1 MGDDFNVDFPYTITK
16 FIKAIMQKIQ
26 LNPLGVM
33 SQLSQLEV
41 NLLSQSTD
49 SDLYQLFRNC
59 CLAVL
64 YSGAEIDNSDNIF
77 SPHHDFSIN
86 LISRERGVKI
96 ELVNPPS
103 HAFVDGK
110 LITGVHEHIFSVL
123 RDLLHMGAKYSAPS
137 LKVTP
142 DSDYITHSV
151 FDMLRH
157 AQAIKNTAEL
167 NMVVCWG
174 GHSIGTTEYQYTKE
188 VGYQL
193 GLREINICTGCGPGA
208 MKGPMKG
215 ATIGHAKQRY
225 KNGRYLGLTEPGII
239 AAEPPNAIVNE
250 LVIMP
255 DIEKR
260 LEAFIRL
267 SHAIVI
273 FPGGAGTAE
282 ELLYLIGIMLDERNT
297 KQVLPIIL
305 TGPEQSKAYF
315 ESIDRFIG
323 ATLGAEA
330 QNLYEIVVGDPAKVA
345 QIIKQKQS
353 LVREYRKQTGD
364 AYDFNWSLKIADE
377 FQRPFIPDHESMATL
392 NLQIDQPKTELAA
405 TLRKAFS
412 GIVAGNV
419 KSEGVEL
426 IKQDGPFLLRG
437 EPALMEMMDGL
448 LESFVTQQRMK
459 LPGSQYIPCY
469 EISR

>member
-1 MGDDFNVDFPYTITK
+1 MH
-16 FIKAIMQKIQ
+16 KIQ
-26 LNPLGVM
+26 LNPLGSM

-41 NLLSQSTD
+41 NLLNQSAD
-49 SDLYQLFRNC
+49 SELYTLFRNC

-64 YSGAEIDNSDNIF
+64 YSGAEIDNSENIF
-77 SPHHDFSIN
+77 APNRDFAVNI
-86 LISRERGVKI
+86 ISRERGIKI
-96 ELVNPPS
+96 ELVNPPA

-110 LITGVHEHIFSVL
+110 LIKGVHEHVFSVL
-123 RDLLHMGAKYSAPS
+123 RDLLHMGAKYSAEL

-142 DSDYITHSV
+142 ESDYITHSV

-157 AQAIKNTAEL
+157 AQAIKNTAEM

-174 GHSIGTTEYQYTKE
+174 GHSIDEIEYQYTKE

-193 GLREINICTGCGPGA
+193 GLREMNICTGCGPGA

-282 ELLYLIGIMLDERNT
+282 ELLYIIGILLDEKNA

-305 TGPEQSKAYF
+305 TGPEKSKAYF

-323 ATLGAEA
+323 ETLGSQA
-330 QNLYEIVVGDPAKVA
+330 QSLYEIVVGDAAKVA
-345 QIIKQKQS
+345 QIIKQKQA
-353 LVREYRKQTGD
+353 LVREYRKETGD
-364 AYDFNWSLKIADE
+364 SYSFNWSLKISSE
-377 FQRPFIPDHESMATL
+377 FQSTFAPDHQSMSAL
-392 NLQIDQPKTELAA
+392 NLNLDQAKTDLAA
-405 TLRKAFS
+405 TLRRTFS

-419 KSEGVEL
+419 KSDGVAL
-426 IKQDGPFLLRG
+426 IKEHGPFQLNG
-437 EPALMEMMDGL
+437 EPKLMDMMDDL
-448 LESFVTQQRMK
+448 LESFVKQQRMK

-469 EISR
+469 QISK